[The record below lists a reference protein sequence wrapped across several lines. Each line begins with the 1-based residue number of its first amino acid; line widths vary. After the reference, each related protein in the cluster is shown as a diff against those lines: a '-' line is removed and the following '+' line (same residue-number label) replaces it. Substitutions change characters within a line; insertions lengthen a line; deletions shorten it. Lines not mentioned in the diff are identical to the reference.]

1 MMDSP
6 DLTTIIPVIR
16 KSGIAYV
23 NQAAQIH
30 ATTVIVSALTE
41 ASALMSNAGQFTDEH
56 GQQKAYRE
64 ATECT
69 RVALDYLSTLIR
81 DTPGNRIQWNSGY
94 STHQGTITQ
103 TMENG
108 QYMVMPDDES
118 PALFMYAHE
127 CQIIS

>member
-23 NQAAQIH
+23 NQAAAIH

-41 ASALMSNAGQFTDEH
+41 SSALMSNAGQLTAEH
-56 GQQKAYRE
+56 EQQKAYRE
-64 ATECT
+64 AAECA

-81 DTPGNRIQWNSGY
+81 DTPGSRVQWNSGY
-94 STHQGTITQ
+94 SIRQGTITQ
-103 TMENG
+103 TMDNG
-108 QYMVMPDDES
+108 QYMVVPDDES